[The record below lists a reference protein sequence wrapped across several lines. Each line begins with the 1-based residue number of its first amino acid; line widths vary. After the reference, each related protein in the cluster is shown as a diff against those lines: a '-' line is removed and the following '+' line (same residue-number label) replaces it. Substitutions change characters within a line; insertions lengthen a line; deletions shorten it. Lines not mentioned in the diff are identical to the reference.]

1 MQMGQKKTKDYDS
14 VFKTMKLKH
23 KRFFIAVINDVFGKS
38 YPMDAPIET
47 VPAENYF
54 TEGETANDS
63 MKAEERI
70 TDFVMKIGQDV
81 YLLECQSYDD
91 GSMAIRIAEY
101 AFLVARQFAIWDI
114 GHATIPMPHVSVIYI
129 KKTEHT
135 PRTTSYTF
143 TFPNGECVTYE
154 SDNVFLTDLTKEYMI
169 EKRMF
174 AYIPFYI
181 ARYEKAL
188 ISTEGE
194 EQDLEQ
200 AVTDLEYFRNEIVR
214 IHREGELTDYEFVDL
229 KRFVNTIIEH
239 ITNGNQNEKRMVEI
253 MGGTILETESER
265 LLREGR
271 EQGSA
276 REIIEIGQEIGWDK
290 SEILERIQ
298 EKAGVT
304 LDKAKEYFVKYAKV

>member
-1 MQMGQKKTKDYDS
+1 MMQPFYTK
-14 VFKTMKLKH
+14 
-23 KRFFIAVINDVFGKS
+23 G
-38 YPMDAPIET
+38 
-47 VPAENYF
+47 
-54 TEGETANDS
+54 
-63 MKAEERI
+63 
-70 TDFVMKIGQDV
+70 
-81 YLLECQSYDD
+81 
-91 GSMAIRIAEY
+91 
-101 AFLVARQFAIWDI
+101 
-114 GHATIPMPHVSVIYI
+114 IPMPHVSVIYI

-271 EQGSA
+271 EQGITLGISEGSA
-276 REIIEIGQEIGWDK
+276 REIIEMGQEFGLGK

-304 LDKAKEYFVKYAKV
+304 LEKAKEYFVKYAKA